1 MNTHS
6 MAIKNIAEM
15 DIFLRK
21 DVWSLQIATCG
32 RAKIIKSVRELIELA
47 ATLSTR
53 VFTGH
58 VPSRSGFHA
67 LASGRQE
74 KISRKVLIK

>member
-1 MNTHS
+1 
-6 MAIKNIAEM
+6 MAMKNIAEM

-21 DVWSLQIATCG
+21 DVRNLQIATWG
-32 RAKIIKSVRELIELA
+32 KANMIKSVAELIELA

-67 LASGRQE
+67 LATGRHEQ
-74 KISRKVLIK
+74 ISRKVLIR